1 MLYRDGMG
9 HIFQSCLI
17 FVSLLWLFALAL
29 VTSFFLQ
36 LGVGT
41 QRDRNE

>member
-9 HIFQSCLI
+9 CLI
-17 FVSLLWLFALAL
+17 YVSLLWLFALAR

-36 LGVGT
+36 LGVRT